1 MLILLDA
8 RVSSDDMMAKM
19 SNMQMTRMPLVS
31 RYDPASGDGV
41 SFMTQ
46 NDFGGWEMPVAP
58 VAPSGQ
64 SAGLAILRDSAITAL
79 TAGAPV
85 AHPENGLVGIVA
97 RAGDGAGAVLA
108 IGDAFQAAVAAGVE
122 IDEALMPQAA
132 GESGLPPPI
141 DREIGKI
148 YYFHDYS
155 SLGYINGFY
164 GPGKAGGFDP
174 SFVTTI
180 DFSVWSVALSGAGG
194 TKIAQSDKNVPLV
207 QNGMSLEA
215 PFRGHA
221 DDYLA
226 SCIVH
231 ATPSSEGQPI
241 FLVQFWRSAP
251 DRYNPNTDSKSYD
264 EAAPAMTGWAAE
276 ENTCG
281 DAIREMGPAR
291 LAALANSETATGSAT
306 QPAEEDGAP
315 ATPATPQVTSAQ
327 GEWRRV
333 DTWTATGLEALF
345 RDLPEGRMLTIGCT
359 VSGELAIA
367 ISPGQ
372 QVQAID
378 GKAPAIA
385 PDKTRY
391 ILRSA
396 NIPDSVIVEI
406 HGETLDVGISKDV
419 GPCN

>member
-1 MLILLDA
+1 
-8 RVSSDDMMAKM
+8 MAKM

-31 RYDPASGDGV
+31 QYDLASGEGL

-97 RAGDGAGAVLA
+97 RAGDGAGAVMA

-141 DREIGKI
+141 EREIGKV

-155 SLGYINGFY
+155 DLGYINGFY

-194 TKIAQSDKNVPLV
+194 TKIAQGDKNAPLV

-226 SCIVH
+226 SCIIH

-251 DRYNPNTDSKSYD
+251 ERYNPNTDSKSYD
-264 EAAPAMTGWAAE
+264 EAAPAMTGWAAGE
-276 ENTCG
+276 STCG
-281 DAIREMGPAR
+281 DAIRHMGSER
-291 LAALANSETATGSAT
+291 LAALANSEAATGSAA
-306 QPAEEDGAP
+306 QPAEGGGAP
-315 ATPATPQVTSAQ
+315 AAPATPQVTSTQ

-333 DTWTATGLEALF
+333 DTWAATGLEGLF
-345 RDLPEGRMLTIGCT
+345 RDLPEGRMLMIGCT
-359 VSGELAIA
+359 VSGELAVA

-372 QVQAID
+372 NVQTID
-378 GKAPAIA
+378 GEMPAIA

-396 NIPDSVIVEI
+396 KIPDIISVDINGRI
-406 HGETLDVGISKDV
+406 LDVAVSADA
-419 GPCN
+419 GPCS